1 MLHSGKEFQKLMS
14 NNYNYQPVNPNPD
27 PLPPVAPIANKTVS
41 TSDMGDVR
49 VDNIN
54 ESYVDSQG
62 NLTQR
67 QEEVYDNPYQ
77 RRVNILNRA
86 TTIIYALVTALEVL
100 LVMRLVFRLL
110 GADPNNGLTNFVYNL
125 SRPFVVAFDG
135 IFADQKLTTNS
146 VFEISTLVAMAMY
159 ALLAWG
165 VVSFMY
171 AIFRPDPSSR
181 QNVVTTRRGRF

>member
-1 MLHSGKEFQKLMS
+1 MS